1 MPHRVLTLRND
12 FVTFSDTFA
21 LTTRKFFQTMV
32 SNKNHYEKNP
42 SSYGGISHMQYI
54 SGVGS
59 QDSG

>member
-1 MPHRVLTLRND
+1 MPHRND

-21 LTTRKFFQTMV
+21 LTTRKFFQTMA

-42 SSYGGISHMQYI
+42 SYGGISHMQHI